1 MHYFLEFSFP
11 QISSQA
17 NRQKTMQ
24 KKKRKENRL
33 SIIRDI
39 HVQPNKTIQFGY
51 EMFLNDVGKR
61 HYNAYE
67 VKTFCSF
74 TIRQHKLCTYHYFF
88 FFILSFSLPSISRIP
103 KRGKEKNYLKQSK
116 PPQVHWL
123 HGVFRRSRNLF
134 SHKNFSIRLRAML
147 VIANKAQ

>member
-88 FFILSFSLPSISRIP
+88 LFHFVLFFTFNFSDTK
-103 KRGKEKNYLKQSK
+103 KREEKSYLKQSK

-134 SHKNFSIRLRAML
+134 SHKNFSIRLRALL